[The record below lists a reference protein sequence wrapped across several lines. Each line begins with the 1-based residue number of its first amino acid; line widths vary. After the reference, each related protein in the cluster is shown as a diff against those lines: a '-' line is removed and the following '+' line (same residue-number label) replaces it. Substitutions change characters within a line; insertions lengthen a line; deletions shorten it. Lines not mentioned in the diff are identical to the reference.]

1 MDPIQEAIEGIESRE
16 DDASLSYL
24 EVAKKTWVNR
34 STLSRRQ
41 QGKQRPNATYHQD
54 QMLLNPQ

>member
-24 EVAKKTWVNR
+24 EVAKKN
-34 STLSRRQ
+34 L
-41 QGKQRPNATYHQD
+41 G
-54 QMLLNPQ
+54 